1 MAIIFNAITT
11 HCYGYIIADLCF
23 RLLGIGDCNQD
34 QMSFHKKYKLMI
46 SSNNCPTEVKM
57 FKIILML
64 IITNTQTNIHVISPC
79 RKLAYTTNLK
89 WLLSSS
95 TKETNACITPVRV
108 DSLSSFPYLD
118 ENERNICNDDLVFN
132 VTVIKKIM

>member
-1 MAIIFNAITT
+1 MLQTPWHRRLQPRSDVLSQEIQT
-11 HCYGYIIADLCF
+11 YDLQQQLPY
-23 RLLGIGDCNQD
+23 R
-34 QMSFHKKYKLMI
+34 S
-46 SSNNCPTEVKM
+46 KM

-132 VTVIKKIM
+132 VTVIKKICRFVCFLRARVKPIILA